1 LTLRYR
7 SNKGFEKLNWTNVK
21 SSIHSSFKLIKTISR
36 KKESN
41 GWNSR
46 PKSTTL
52 DFPEKKCF
60 KKPRKGEK
68 QRAAR
73 LERLNWSRKKS

>member
-1 LTLRYR
+1 M
-7 SNKGFEKLNWTNVK
+7 SWKNVK
-21 SSIHSSFKLIKTISR
+21 SSIHSSFKLTKLIL
-36 KKESN
+36 KEIELN

-52 DFPEKKCF
+52 DIPEKKCF
-60 KKPRKGEK
+60 KKPRKGGK

-73 LERLNWSRKKS
+73 LESMNWSRRKSCKMKYVRRKTT

>member
-1 LTLRYR
+1 M
-7 SNKGFEKLNWTNVK
+7 NWTNVK
-21 SSIHSSFKLIKTISR
+21 SSIHSSFKLIKTIS
-36 KKESN
+36 KEKESN

-60 KKPRKGEK
+60 KKHRKGEK

>member
-1 LTLRYR
+1 MNR
-7 SNKGFEKLNWTNVK
+7 TNVK
-21 SSIHSSFKLIKTISR
+21 SSIHSSFKQIKTIS
-36 KKESN
+36 KEKESN
-41 GWNSR
+41 GWNCR
-46 PKSTTL
+46 LKSTTL

>member
-1 LTLRYR
+1 M
-7 SNKGFEKLNWTNVK
+7 NWTNVK
-21 SSIHSSFKLIKTISR
+21 SLIHSSFKLIKTIS
-36 KKESN
+36 KEKESN

-46 PKSTTL
+46 LKLTTL

-73 LERLNWSRKKS
+73 QERLNWSRKKS